1 MIGQKKPKLVVTAA
15 ILLLTMARIASAADY
30 GAGCCSSIVPQLP
43 PATAYGGY
51 LARVDDPVNQYRP
64 YIHGPLDTDSW
75 VGFLAASLGS
85 SEASPGPYST
95 ERALEHSREGA
106 SLQEQQRYS
115 QAVVAYGRAIHLLRI
130 NDGLETPLQVPL
142 LQQVIEA
149 ELAQGKYVDADNHQ
163 KYLFRIQRENLRASD
178 PEMLLAVEQFADWQR
193 NAYISELDRERYPR
207 ILGMIDLYTEM
218 ADAVISE
225 KGEGSLAALPYL
237 RGKLK
242 AQYLMSIYPGET
254 EAAVSVELH
263 QQDDVSLPTL
273 KKMRFMRFRDSNF
286 RYGEQ
291 NIRQMLDI
299 TESDPLASIQD
310 QADLVVALGDWYQ
323 WHHRYALAQNA
334 YAQAWEMMAAERD
347 VENWQ
352 RQTFGAPLELP
363 REVVFQPGRL
373 AIPVPNADE
382 VKVRFSV
389 SRHGKARDI
398 EVILPTEGQN
408 EDTVN
413 RGYRFL
419 RDIRFRPSLV
429 DGEAVT
435 SIDVERSYLI
445 RY

>member
-1 MIGQKKPKLVVTAA
+1 MLGQKKPILFATAA
-15 ILLLTMARIASAADY
+15 ALALAMARIAFAADY
-30 GAGCCSSIVPQLP
+30 GAGCCSSISPKLP

-64 YIHGPLDTDSW
+64 YVHDPLDTESW
-75 VGFLAASLGS
+75 VEFLSSYLGS
-85 SEASPGPYST
+85 NEASSGPYST
-95 ERALEHSREGA
+95 ELALQHSREGA
-106 SLQEQQRYS
+106 SLHERERYS

-163 KYLFRIQRENLRASD
+163 RYLFRIQRENLRASD

-193 NAYISELDRERYPR
+193 NAYVSELDRERYPR
-207 ILGMIDLYTEM
+207 ILGMLDLYTEM
-218 ADAVISE
+218 VDAVISE
-225 KGEGSLAALPYL
+225 KGESSLAALPYL

-242 AQYLMSIYPGET
+242 AQYLMSIYPGES
-254 EAAVSVELH
+254 EAAISVEMH

-291 NIRQMLDI
+291 NIRRMLDI
-299 TESDPLASIQD
+299 TKSGNSPSIQD

-334 YAQAWEMMAAERD
+334 YAEAWHLMEAEG
-347 VENWQ
+347 EFEKWQ
-352 RQTFGAPLELP
+352 RQNFGAPLELP

-382 VKVRFSV
+382 VRVRFSV

-398 EVILPTEGQN
+398 EVILPAEDEN

-435 SIDVERSYLI
+435 SRGVERSYVI